1 MLRIRNLSAS
11 YGKIPVLRHITFHV
25 RTGEI
30 VTLVGSNG
38 AGKSTLLNVISGL
51 KRQDNGDIWFNEN
64 KINGMKPH
72 QIVEAGLVQ
81 VPEARQLF
89 NSMTVEENI
98 ALGAYV
104 HRRSM
109 EKKRLKAREEE
120 TYKMFPVLAKRRLQR
135 AGSLSGGEQ
144 QMLSIARAL
153 MADPKLLLLDE
164 PSLGLAPLMVQEIF
178 RVIQD
183 LRAKGATI
191 LLVEQNA
198 VASLQISDRGYVIES
213 GRIILSGESA
223 ELLENEEVQRA
234 FLGKEYQGKWER

>member
-109 EKKRLKAREEE
+109 EKKRLRAREKE

-198 VASLQISDRGYVIES
+198 LAALQISDRGYVIES
-213 GRIILSGESA
+213 GRIILSGEST

-234 FLGKEYQGKWER
+234 FLGKEYRAKWER